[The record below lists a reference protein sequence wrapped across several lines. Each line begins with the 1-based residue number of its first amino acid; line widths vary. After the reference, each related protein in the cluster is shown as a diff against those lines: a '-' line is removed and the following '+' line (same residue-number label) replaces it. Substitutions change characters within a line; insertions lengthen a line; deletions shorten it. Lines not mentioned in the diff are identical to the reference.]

1 MNISVSE
8 KYKILQIDNHQ
19 NRAIECLKYMN
30 IEFQKLSLKNDIQ
43 SKVRNDLDQQQRE
56 YFLNQQLKTIQ
67 EELGSSSNQKDIE
80 EIKSKASVK
89 KWNFEIKDHF
99 EKELVKLQRINTQM
113 AEYSIQRNYIDLLL
127 DLPWNEFSRDNYKLD
142 NALRILN
149 KEHFGLK
156 KK

>member
-80 EIKSKASVK
+80 EIKSKSSLK
-89 KWNFEIKDHF
+89 KWNLEIKDHF

-127 DLPWNEFSRDNYKLD
+127 IYHGMNF
-142 NALRILN
+142 LRITTNLTM
-149 KEHFGLK
+149 H
-156 KK
+156 